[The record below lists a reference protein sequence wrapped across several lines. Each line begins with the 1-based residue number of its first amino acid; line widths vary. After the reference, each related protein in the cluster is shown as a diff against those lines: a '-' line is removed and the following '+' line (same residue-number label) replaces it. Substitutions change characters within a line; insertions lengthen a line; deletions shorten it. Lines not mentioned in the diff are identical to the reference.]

1 MWGKRDRETNKL
13 TEQSQE
19 RVCVEKKD
27 REGRWEKRER
37 ERQTDRQIE
46 RERDRHRQRTLG

>member
-37 ERQTDRQIE
+37 ETDRQIE
-46 RERDRHRQRTLG
+46 REGDRHRQRTLG